1 MILNVPETELFAK
14 GHRACAGCGAALAMR
29 YILKASGKNT
39 IVAQAT
45 GCMEVISTPYPETAW
60 RVPYIHVAFE
70 NAAAVA
76 SGIDRALRVL
86 GKREEINVVAI
97 GGDGGTFDIG
107 LQALSGALER
117 GERFVYICY
126 ANEGYMNTGVQR
138 SSDTPKYSSTTTS
151 PAGKKIHGK
160 VEFQKQ
166 MPFIAAAHGCYV
178 ATANVAFP
186 QDFIKKVQKALSIKG
201 PSYVQVYTPCP
212 PGWKI
217 DDNMTIEISKLAFNA
232 KITPLYEIENGILT
246 ISKQPKD
253 IPVKDYLKFQG
264 RFRHL
269 NDSEIEEIQKYVN
282 SEWERI
288 KKLDETK
295 VRI

>member
-269 NDSEIEEIQKYVN
+269 NDSEIAEIQKYVD

-295 VRI
+295 IKI